1 MIWNKENE
9 LLKMDINYLS
19 AKRKLITHKHNEFYE
34 EKDTSRV
41 NQTLDI
47 SDDYILTMVEDR
59 MSMSFNDLNDI
70 SNIKHEKDVNSKS
83 LGEDEF
89 AKAIV
94 EIKEEDIE
102 ESDKS
107 LSDRSDDLLTN
118 ESTFNISQVSLNW

>member
-1 MIWNKENE
+1 
-9 LLKMDINYLS
+9 MDINYLS

-94 EIKEEDIE
+94 EIKEEEIE